1 MTIIGGGLLNR
12 EAVPFQQEFHGGRLS
27 LLRIV
32 LEQLEQVRIREIL
45 VEILLG
51 TAAVIDRS
59 QTHTLLVDL
68 TTVDLLLDRADR
80 QQPIHDNI
88 ALLANTEYT
97 VNSLVVICWV
107 PIRVQYDCTVCTCQ
121 VEPKTADFRRQ
132 ESTKNRWVF
141 VELNADLLAKDYFS
155 IAVNTHILDR
165 LAIFIK
171 SKEAATNYL
180 LYNVEYLFTHRE
192 DEDSMPLSPQIPH
205 QL

>member
-12 EAVPFQQEFHGGRLS
+12 ETVPFQQEFHGGRLS

-32 LEQLEQVRIREIL
+32 LEQLKQVRIREIL

-51 TAAVIDRS
+51 TAAVVDRS

-80 QQPIHDNI
+80 QQPIHDHI
-88 ALLANTEYT
+88 ALLADTEYT
-97 VNSLVVICWV
+97 VNSLVVICWI

-121 VEPKTADFRRQ
+121 VETETSYFRRQ

-180 LYNVEYLFTHRE
+180 LYNVEYLFTH
-192 DEDSMPLSPQIPH
+192 
-205 QL
+205 